1 MALVNKVGSLIKQTA
16 SKHIHNELSASNSS
30 IFQII
35 RCMSSSELL
44 VEGLSHATTNTSLK
58 KAFVPYG
65 DVREA
70 LVSVASKNAGSSRF
84 GLVIYSNTK
93 SASAAIKA
101 LDQKELHGRVDCDVA
116 RHNVGGSDKR
126 KCGDKDGGESHNSGV
141 TSGNKNANE
150 DYGDLSCGYFH
161 GESHNSD
168 SAGGDRNASED
179 YGHHGSGYF
188 DGEIQNSDPAGESK
202 DSFFSGWG
210 GGDDSKGLVYPR
222 FFWTKDTTKSTYLV
236 NRSPSSG
243 TRFKKSIDMLGFF
256 GWPASIKQGILEP
269 VYVKCIF
276 LGYHKSIVGNK
287 LWRYRSV
294 QVLQG
299 VEFEVKPQED
309 HKFKV
314 EPYRNVDH
322 VVDSHEVQTQ
332 DLIYYYPTRD
342 REQYS
347 ACELFSYREDFE
359 VAAVEKIYAHEL
371 LTFNDT
377 VAYDA
382 LNPNCRVQESNDVN
396 NDTIDEY
403 AAKLSG
409 IASKSATLEEV
420 TLKHKLLKK
429 FLTNRPRWFVHI
441 VAPLEQV
448 TDLETTRFKDVVER
462 LKAGDRFA
470 VAAVEKIYAH
480 ELLTFNDT
488 VAYDV
493 ISKWKARLKEDMDV
507 RSYVKGKCTWYGDH
521 QGLEWQY
528 SKGVTVKS
536 VVAKHLG
543 VAGIQQQNR
552 LVDETNVTLF
562 AKVRCFLI
570 QSGLSKVFW
579 AEDTTRYTYLVN
591 RSPSSAIG
599 FKKPID
605 MLGFFSWLASIK
617 QEMLEP
623 VKVKCIFL
631 RYHKSLVGYKLR
643 RLDDITSKVVHY
655 RNMGFNESGK
665 YKKTFIGSGV
675 GTGSM
680 HVLHG
685 FEFEVEPLGDHTS
698 EVEPHENVDQG
709 AGLQEVQTQDLT
721 DYQLARDR
729 EQHLACEL

>member
-1 MALVNKVGSLIKQTA
+1 MIKLRADVELKDTIMVAMPKLVGDRNNI
-16 SKHIHNELSASNSS
+16 
-30 IFQII
+30 
-35 RCMSSSELL
+35 SSS
-44 VEGLSHATTNTSLK
+44 GK
-58 KAFVPYG
+58 KKQA
-65 DVREA
+65 A
-70 LVSVASKNAGSSRF
+70 VASKEGHSTSAGKGPNSDMFLSHHRF
-84 GLVIYSNTK
+84 LN
-93 SASAAIKA
+93 
-101 LDQKELHGRVDCDVA
+101 VA
-116 RHNVGGSDKR
+116 
-126 KCGDKDGGESHNSGV
+126 
-141 TSGNKNANE
+141 TSGTSTTPIVERINKIERQIIVKKLTIVDDDGKPLAKVVSTVNM
-150 DYGDLSCGYFH
+150 D
-161 GESHNSD
+161 SD
-168 SAGGDRNASED
+168 SEVEDVVDDRGYRHVKVLKFFDCLSPRQGVED
-179 YGHHGSGYF
+179 LRELLH
-188 DGEIQNSDPAGESK
+188 
-202 DSFFSGWG
+202 
-210 GGDDSKGLVYPR
+210 
-222 FFWTKDTTKSTYLV
+222 KDTTKSTYLV

-507 RSYVKGKCTWYGDH
+507 RSYVYVLSNVCR
-521 QGLEWQY
+521 
-528 SKGVTVKS
+528 KS
-536 VVAKHLG
+536 SNDSH
-543 VAGIQQQNR
+543 
-552 LVDETNVTLF
+552 
-562 AKVRCFLI
+562 
-570 QSGLSKVFW
+570 
-579 AEDTTRYTYLVN
+579 TY
-591 RSPSSAIG
+591 
-599 FKKPID
+599 
-605 MLGFFSWLASIK
+605 
-617 QEMLEP
+617 
-623 VKVKCIFL
+623 
-631 RYHKSLVGYKLR
+631 Y
-643 RLDDITSKVVHY
+643 
-655 RNMGFNESGK
+655 
-665 YKKTFIGSGV
+665 
-675 GTGSM
+675 
-680 HVLHG
+680 
-685 FEFEVEPLGDHTS
+685 
-698 EVEPHENVDQG
+698 
-709 AGLQEVQTQDLT
+709 
-721 DYQLARDR
+721 
-729 EQHLACEL
+729 